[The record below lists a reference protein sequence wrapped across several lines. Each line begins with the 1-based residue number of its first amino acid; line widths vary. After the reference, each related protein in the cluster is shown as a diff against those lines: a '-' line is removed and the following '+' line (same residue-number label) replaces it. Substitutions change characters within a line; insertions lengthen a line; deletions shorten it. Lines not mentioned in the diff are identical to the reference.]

1 MLQKRIFSAF
11 FPFPFLSLRNLLK
24 KALSDDVPRE
34 STVQKV
40 DTSRKTV
47 YLPYQFPF
55 PAPPPPPALSCLAA
69 AAAAI
74 FILSSGETY
83 LNRDLSIVVVV
94 VFVVV
99 IEFAELLL
107 LLLLFWPLSLVHTR
121 LGCGLVMVGTDD
133 VDATD
138 FADAAAA
145 AATAG

>member
-1 MLQKRIFSAF
+1 MT
-11 FPFPFLSLRNLLK
+11 FL
-24 KALSDDVPRE
+24 DRE

-40 DTSRKTV
+40 DPLLLLLSRRKTV

-55 PAPPPPPALSCLAA
+55 PLPAASLFCL

-94 VFVVV
+94 VVIFVVV
-99 IEFAELLL
+99 IEFAELLLL

-121 LGCGLVMVGTDD
+121 LGCGLVLVVVVAD
-133 VDATD
+133 DATD
-138 FADAAAA
+138 FAAAVAAA
-145 AATAG
+145 G

>member
-1 MLQKRIFSAF
+1 MT
-11 FPFPFLSLRNLLK
+11 FL
-24 KALSDDVPRE
+24 DRE

-40 DTSRKTV
+40 DPLLLLFSRRKTV

-55 PAPPPPPALSCLAA
+55 PLPAASLFCL

-94 VFVVV
+94 VVIFVVV
-99 IEFAELLL
+99 IAFAELLLL

-121 LGCGLVMVGTDD
+121 LGCGLVLVVVAD
-133 VDATD
+133 DATD
-138 FADAAAA
+138 LAAAVA
-145 AATAG
+145 AAG

>member
-1 MLQKRIFSAF
+1 MT
-11 FPFPFLSLRNLLK
+11 FL
-24 KALSDDVPRE
+24 DRE

-40 DTSRKTV
+40 DPLLLLLSRRKTV

-55 PAPPPPPALSCLAA
+55 PLPAASLSCLA

-94 VFVVV
+94 VVIFVVV
-99 IEFAELLL
+99 IEFAELLQL

-121 LGCGLVMVGTDD
+121 LGCGLVLVVVAD
-133 VDATD
+133 DATD
-138 FADAAAA
+138 FAAAVAAA
-145 AATAG
+145 G

>member
-1 MLQKRIFSAF
+1 MT
-11 FPFPFLSLRNLLK
+11 FL
-24 KALSDDVPRE
+24 DRE

-40 DTSRKTV
+40 DPLLLLFSRRKTV

-55 PAPPPPPALSCLAA
+55 PLPAALLSCLA

-94 VFVVV
+94 VVIFVVV
-99 IEFAELLL
+99 IEFAELLLL

-121 LGCGLVMVGTDD
+121 LGCGLVLVVVAD
-133 VDATD
+133 DATD
-138 FADAAAA
+138 LAAAVA
-145 AATAG
+145 AAG

>member
-1 MLQKRIFSAF
+1 MT
-11 FPFPFLSLRNLLK
+11 FL
-24 KALSDDVPRE
+24 DRE

-40 DTSRKTV
+40 DPLLLLLSRRKTV

-55 PAPPPPPALSCLAA
+55 PLPAASLSCL

-94 VFVVV
+94 VIFVVV
-99 IEFAELLL
+99 IEFAELLLL

-121 LGCGLVMVGTDD
+121 LGCGLVLVVVVAD
-133 VDATD
+133 DATD
-138 FADAAAA
+138 FAAAVAAA
-145 AATAG
+145 G

>member
-1 MLQKRIFSAF
+1 MT
-11 FPFPFLSLRNLLK
+11 FL
-24 KALSDDVPRE
+24 DRE

-40 DTSRKTV
+40 DPLLLLFSRRKTV

-55 PAPPPPPALSCLAA
+55 PLPAASLSCLA

-94 VFVVV
+94 VVIFVVV
-99 IEFAELLL
+99 IEFAELLLLL

-121 LGCGLVMVGTDD
+121 LGCGLVLVVVAD
-133 VDATD
+133 DATD
-138 FADAAAA
+138 LAAA
-145 AATAG
+145 G

>member
-1 MLQKRIFSAF
+1 MT
-11 FPFPFLSLRNLLK
+11 FL
-24 KALSDDVPRE
+24 DRE

-40 DTSRKTV
+40 DPLLLLFSRRKTV

-55 PAPPPPPALSCLAA
+55 PLPAASLSCL

-94 VFVVV
+94 VVIFVVV
-99 IEFAELLL
+99 IEFAELLLL

-121 LGCGLVMVGTDD
+121 LGCGLVLVVVVAD
-133 VDATD
+133 DATD
-138 FADAAAA
+138 FAAAVAAA
-145 AATAG
+145 G

>member
-1 MLQKRIFSAF
+1 MT
-11 FPFPFLSLRNLLK
+11 FL
-24 KALSDDVPRE
+24 DRE

-40 DTSRKTV
+40 DPLLLLLSRRKTV

-55 PAPPPPPALSCLAA
+55 PLPAALLSCLA

-94 VFVVV
+94 VVVVIFVVV
-99 IEFAELLL
+99 IEFAELLLL

-121 LGCGLVMVGTDD
+121 LGCGLVLVVVVAD
-133 VDATD
+133 DATD
-138 FADAAAA
+138 FAAAVAAA
-145 AATAG
+145 G